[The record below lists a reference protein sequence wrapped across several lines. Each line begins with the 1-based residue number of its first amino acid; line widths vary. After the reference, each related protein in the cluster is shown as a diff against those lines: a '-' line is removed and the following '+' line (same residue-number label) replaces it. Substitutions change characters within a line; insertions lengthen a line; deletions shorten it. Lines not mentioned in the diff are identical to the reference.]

1 MRAKGRLMTM
11 QAMTGKTEGR
21 HSTLD
26 EVLAMET
33 GAQATVHG
41 LVHTLRDLG
50 DVRFALLRM
59 PQGVLQCVLG
69 AGEDVRDGDAVT
81 VSGEAVR
88 DERAPG
94 GVELHAQRV
103 KVLSRA
109 AEAMPVPIGKNKM
122 NLSLDTDLSLRFV
135 TLRNLRKRA
144 VFKIQEGI
152 VRGFREALQKEG
164 FTEIHSP
171 KIVAQNAEGG
181 ANLFRMEYFGR
192 RAYLAQS
199 PQFYKQAMVPVYERV
214 FEIGPVFRAE
224 KHNTQRHLNEYTS
237 MDFEMGF
244 IDGFEDVMQ
253 METKVLQNIMAVLK
267 ADYAPQLAALHVAL
281 PVANKKVVEFAV
293 AAGLATNCE
302 ITRYNKFDR
311 KNYFYPDLPKAYQV
325 SQLYLPICRNGH
337 VDIETAA
344 GKKAVGIHEIH
355 MEEDAGKLV
364 HDPWLDET
372 MVDYNRC
379 GVPLLEIVSEP
390 DMRSAE
396 EVIAYLTKL
405 RQTLQYLGVSDC
417 RMQEGSLRA
426 DVNLSVRPV
435 GQKEFGTR
443 TEMKNIN
450 SFKAIA
456 RAIAGEYRRQVELIE
471 DGGQVK
477 QQTRR
482 WDDNKDASFAMR
494 SKENAQDYRYFPE
507 PDLPPMEI
515 SQAFIDAVRA
525 RQPELAEAK
534 IARYQREFGLPEYD
548 ARILTEEKPMA
559 ELFERA
565 AAVCGRAKEASNWI
579 MGETMAMMKEKAVLP
594 ENLTLSGD
602 ALGAIIRAA
611 ADGRISRQSAR
622 EVFAYAFDGGE
633 DVEGYIKRHGLEMV
647 SDDAAYERVLS
658 EVLAACEKD
667 VAAYR
672 AGNEKVFGF
681 LVGQA
686 MKALR
691 GKADPKKISEM
702 LGKML
707 KA

>member
-1 MRAKGRLMTM
+1 MTM

-281 PVANKKVVEFAV
+281 PDVTRIPAV
-293 AAGLATNCE
+293 
-302 ITRYNKFDR
+302 RFDEAKR
-311 KNYFYPDLPKAYQV
+311 
-325 SQLYLPICRNGH
+325 
-337 VDIETAA
+337 
-344 GKKAVGIHEIH
+344 
-355 MEEDAGKLV
+355 M
-364 HDPWLDET
+364 
-372 MVDYNRC
+372 
-379 GVPLLEIVSEP
+379 VSEK
-390 DMRSAE
+390 
-396 EVIAYLTKL
+396 Y
-405 RQTLQYLGVSDC
+405 G
-417 RMQEGSLRA
+417 
-426 DVNLSVRPV
+426 
-435 GQKEFGTR
+435 
-443 TEMKNIN
+443 
-450 SFKAIA
+450 
-456 RAIAGEYRRQVELIE
+456 RAIRDPFDLEPEEELLI
-471 DGGQVK
+471 GQY
-477 QQTRR
+477 
-482 WDDNKDASFAMR
+482 F
-494 SKENAQDYRYFPE
+494 KE
-507 PDLPPMEI
+507 
-515 SQAFIDAVRA
+515 
-525 RQPELAEAK
+525 
-534 IARYQREFGLPEYD
+534 EYD
-548 ARILTEEKPMA
+548 ADFVFVTEYPSKKRPFYAMDDPEDKRYTKSFDL
-559 ELFERA
+559 LF
-565 AAVCGRAKEASNWI
+565 
-579 MGETMAMMKEKAVLP
+579 
-594 ENLTLSGD
+594 
-602 ALGAIIRAA
+602 
-611 ADGRISRQSAR
+611 
-622 EVFAYAFDGGE
+622 
-633 DVEGYIKRHGLEMV
+633 HGLEITTGGQRIHDYKM
-647 SDDAAYERVLS
+647 LS
-658 EVLAACEKD
+658 EKIAARGMTEEGMEQYLSAFKHGMPPHGGLGIGLE
-667 VAAYR
+667 R
-672 AGNEKVFGF
+672 
-681 LVGQA
+681 LT
-686 MKALR
+686 MKLIGEDNVR
-691 GKADPKKISEM
+691 ETTLFPRDLTRLEP
-702 LGKML
+702 
-707 KA
+707 

>member
-81 VSGEAVR
+81 ISGEAVR

-224 KHNTQRHLNEYTS
+224 KSFTS
-237 MDFEMGF
+237 KHTTEFSGF
-244 IDGFEDVMQ
+244 DLEFSYIESFRDVMK
-253 METKVLQNIMAVLK
+253 MEEELLTYALAKVK
-267 ADYAPQLAALHVAL
+267 
-281 PVANKKVVEFAV
+281 E
-293 AAGLATNCE
+293 
-302 ITRYNKFDR
+302 
-311 KNYFYPDLPKAYQV
+311 AY
-325 SQLYLPICRNGH
+325 GE
-337 VDIETAA
+337 DIER
-344 GKKAVGIHEIH
+344 VF
-355 MEEDAGKLV
+355 
-364 HDPWLDET
+364 
-372 MVDYNRC
+372 
-379 GVPLLEIVSEP
+379 GVPVIVPTTPFPVIKLADLYAELE
-390 DMRSAE
+390 
-396 EVIAYLTKL
+396 
-405 RQTLQYLGVSDC
+405 
-417 RMQEGSLRA
+417 
-426 DVNLSVRPV
+426 
-435 GQKEFGTR
+435 KEFGYKCPDGEEGDLT
-443 TEMKNIN
+443 TEAEHLSYEWVKKKYGHEFLFITDYSAEKRAFYHMRDENGVPQGYDLIWRGVEITTGAQREHRYDVLQAQAREKGLDEDVKFYLEF
-450 SFKAIA
+450 FKY
-456 RAIAGEYRRQVELIE
+456 GCPPH
-471 DGGQVK
+471 GGFGLGIDRL
-477 QQTRR
+477 TMLLLGLTI
-482 WDDNKDASFAMR
+482 KDAM
-494 SKENAQDYRYFPE
+494 
-507 PDLPPMEI
+507 
-515 SQAFIDAVRA
+515 FIFRGPN
-525 RQPELAEAK
+525 R
-534 IARYQREFGLPEYD
+534 
-548 ARILTEEKPMA
+548 LTP
-559 ELFERA
+559 
-565 AAVCGRAKEASNWI
+565 
-579 MGETMAMMKEKAVLP
+579 
-594 ENLTLSGD
+594 
-602 ALGAIIRAA
+602 
-611 ADGRISRQSAR
+611 
-622 EVFAYAFDGGE
+622 
-633 DVEGYIKRHGLEMV
+633 
-647 SDDAAYERVLS
+647 
-658 EVLAACEKD
+658 
-667 VAAYR
+667 
-672 AGNEKVFGF
+672 
-681 LVGQA
+681 
-686 MKALR
+686 
-691 GKADPKKISEM
+691 
-702 LGKML
+702 
-707 KA
+707 